1 MEELKDNKRTLLEA
15 VNSMEQQDVASG
27 TMTMDG
33 FVQKLI
39 ELLHHYSDLKKED
52 YQGWI
57 SEEAYRKLEDALR
70 DPGELELWERIVAA
84 PEGTASEIQA
94 KLQLSIT
101 YIDSYPKG
109 PKIDEARSMLDRLKE
124 KLASIE
130 DEEDWRRLFANS
142 HEPSY
147 DELRM
152 HKQRFFPYCI
162 HKNELDDKMW
172 ERTDSISQQQLQRY
186 YDDWKNDGG
195 KHVEYAKRQLDAFK
209 EWMDGNNSKWN
220 DIFELKHFMDAYKDF
235 VLIEDVKT
243 KFENK
248 RIGVIADMKKHPDQ
262 YASKLSNYVAEGIFT
277 DEELIREGIKRKGGN
292 VDPKT
297 LPELGQFS
305 AKPCYE
311 AIEGNTDVYLFGIP
325 NTGKTCLLMGLCG
338 AGDRKFLVDF
348 KQKGGPYAAALKQ
361 YVDAGRVPGSTPG
374 KFVTTINCD
383 IIENR
388 KDRRGVEMDL
398 KHRINFVEMSGE
410 EFAHK
415 LANSEETKLMDMGRG
430 TKELLRNKNRKVFF
444 IVVDPTVDVVEFDY
458 YEEVKDDVGNVKD
471 LVPIKEHI
479 PQNIC
484 LSKFIALFKLKEN
497 KEFMKRVD
505 AIHFIVTKSDTLGDD
520 IEERKTKARDLLI
533 DKYGQVI
540 GQLIDYCKDT
550 KRVNY
555 ATDYFPMVYP
565 FSLGRFFADGGFDYD
580 KKSAFRIVN
589 VLRLNTAAVKRDT
602 FIDKVRDALT

>member
-1 MEELKDNKRTLLEA
+1 MEELKDNKQTLLEG
-15 VNSMEQQDVASG
+15 VKNMEQQDVVSG
-27 TMTMDG
+27 AMTMDA

-52 YQGWI
+52 YKGWI
-57 SEEAYRKLEDALR
+57 SEEAYRKLENALR
-70 DPGELELWERIVAA
+70 DPEEFSLWEQIEAA
-84 PEGTASEIQA
+84 PENIPGEIQA
-94 KLQLSIT
+94 KMQLLIT
-101 YIDSYPKG
+101 YIDRYPKG
-109 PKIDEARSMLDRLKE
+109 PKIAEARSMYKRLDE
-124 KLASIE
+124 KLRVIL
-130 DEEDWRRLFANS
+130 EEKDWSDLFNYS
-142 HEPSY
+142 PQPSC
-147 DELRM
+147 EKLREYLQKYPDSV
-152 HKQRFFPYCI
+152 HKP
-162 HKNELDDKMW
+162 ELDDLMW
-172 ERTDSISQQQLQRY
+172 ERTDKKSQQQLQHY
-186 YDDWKNDGG
+186 YDDWRNAGG
-195 KHVEYAKRQLDAFK
+195 KHVEYAKRQLDAFHK
-209 EWMDGNNSKWN
+209 WDDGNNPDRK
-220 DIFELKHFMDAYKDF
+220 DIFKLKHFKDEYSDF
-235 VLIEDVKT
+235 VLINDVNAKY
-243 KFENK
+243 ENK
-248 RIGVIADMKKHPDQ
+248 RLSVLADMKKHPDQ

-361 YVDAGRVPGSTPG
+361 YVDAGKVPGRTPG

-415 LANSEETKLMDMGRG
+415 LANSEETNLMDMGRG

-444 IVVDPTVDVVEFDY
+444 IVVDPTVDNVEFDY
-458 YEEVKDDVGNVKD
+458 YEELKEGDNVVD
-471 LVPIKEHI
+471 LKPIKEHI
-479 PQNIC
+479 PQGIC

-497 KEFMKRVD
+497 KEFMKKVD
-505 AIHFIVTKSDTLGDD
+505 AIHFIVTKADTLGDD
-520 IEERKTKARDLLI
+520 IEERKTNARDLLI
-533 DKYGQVI
+533 GKYGQVI
-540 GQLIDYCKDT
+540 GQLIEYCKDT

-565 FSLGRFFADGGFDYD
+565 FSLGRFFGDGGFDYD
-580 KKSAFRIVN
+580 KKSAMRIVN
-589 VLRLNTAAVKRDT
+589 VLRLNTAAVKRST
-602 FIDKVRDALT
+602 FLDKVRDALT

>member
-1 MEELKDNKRTLLEA
+1 MEELKDNKQTLLEE
-15 VNSMEQQDVASG
+15 VKNMEQQDVVSG
-27 TMTMDG
+27 AMTMDA

-39 ELLHHYSDLKKED
+39 ELFHHYSDLKKED
-52 YQGWI
+52 YKGWI
-57 SEEAYRKLEDALR
+57 SEEAYRIFEDGLR
-70 DPGELELWERIVAA
+70 DPEELALWKRIEAA
-84 PEGTASEIQA
+84 PEGNTAEIQD
-94 KLQLSIT
+94 KRQLVIT
-101 YIDSYPKG
+101 YIDRYPEG
-109 PKIDEARSMLDRLKE
+109 PRIAEARSMSKRLDE
-124 KLASIE
+124 KLRGVL
-130 DEEDWRRLFANS
+130 EEKDWTDLFNYS
-142 HEPSY
+142 PQPSY
-147 DELRM
+147 EKLRDYM
-152 HKQRFFPYCI
+152 QKYPDSVHKP
-162 HKNELDDKMW
+162 ELDDLMW
-172 ERTDSISQQQLQRY
+172 ERTDKKSQQQLQRY
-186 YDDWKNDGG
+186 YDDWRNAGG
-195 KHVEYAKRQLDAFK
+195 KHVEYAKRQLEAFRK
-209 EWMDGNNSKWN
+209 WDDGNNPDWK
-220 DIFELKHFMDAYKDF
+220 DIFKLKHFKDEYSDF
-235 VLIEDVKT
+235 VLINDVNEKY
-243 KFENK
+243 ESK
-248 RIGVIADMKKHPDQ
+248 RLSVLADMKKHPDQ
-262 YASKLSNYVAEGIFT
+262 YTSKLSNYVAEGIFT

-361 YVDAGRVPGSTPG
+361 YVDAGKVPGRTPG

-415 LANSEETKLMDMGRG
+415 LANSEETNLMDMGRG

-444 IVVDPTVDVVEFDY
+444 IVVDPTVDNVEFDY
-458 YEEVKDDVGNVKD
+458 YEELKEGDNVVD
-471 LVPIKEHI
+471 LKPIKEHI
-479 PQNIC
+479 PQEIC
-484 LSKFIALFKLKEN
+484 LSKFIALFRLKEN

-505 AIHFIVTKSDTLGDD
+505 AIHFIVTKADTLGDD

-533 DKYGQVI
+533 EKYGGVI
-540 GQLIDYCKDT
+540 GLLIDYCKDT

-565 FSLGRFFADGGFDYD
+565 FSLGRFFGDGGFDYD
-580 KKSAFRIVN
+580 KKSATRIVN
-589 VLRLNTAAVKRDT
+589 VLRLNTAAVKRST
-602 FIDKVRDALT
+602 FLDKVRDALT